1 MVAGRGH
8 GSTRCRSSAGCGAAH
23 SAAQPELALL
33 TYPNAASSARQ
44 VKSVFREG
52 TRQETGLQSGKEQ
65 REKQWEEQPS
75 PYKRCP
81 VATNWLK
88 TPGRR
93 LAAVL
98 ALTALAPEG
107 GTPPT
112 PSRFSLLLTSSFLE
126 LKETK
131 WATSQHFF
139 GWPEDAKWSW
149 HFSQNRGFKR
159 ALAQV
164 CGTLILVRPSGD
176 SCRGR
181 KQGYEDGPGGIFNTG
196 SELLGYPVGS

>member
-1 MVAGRGH
+1 MR
-8 GSTRCRSSAGCGAAH
+8 GSTQCSTTRACSAHISQRSF
-23 SAAQPELALL
+23 L
-33 TYPNAASSARQ
+33 
-44 VKSVFREG
+44 
-52 TRQETGLQSGKEQ
+52 
-65 REKQWEEQPS
+65 
-75 PYKRCP
+75 
-81 VATNWLK
+81 
-88 TPGRR
+88 
-93 LAAVL
+93 
-98 ALTALAPEG
+98 
-107 GTPPT
+107 
-112 PSRFSLLLTSSFLE
+112 SSFLE

-131 WATSQHFF
+131 WATSHHFL